1 MYTNLIVLKG
11 AFFLFTLFVIKLHD
25 KLHGFGLIGERCNVN
40 LLHVDILKL
49 LCFHV
54 YRQVLTV
61 WTVMN
66 KKRYILTSSELIEIW
81 AAGEAWWQIV
91 SHVSEK
97 YSCSYVLKTF
107 RVFFCLHLTM
117 EKFKME
123 QWVSAYLS
131 TPLHFPSSL
140 CPDFLYERHFTF
152 LFPDIAFKILSR
164 T

>member
-131 TPLHFPSSL
+131 TPFIFPPLSAQTFFMNGILLFCFQILHLKS
-140 CPDFLYERHFTF
+140 
-152 LFPDIAFKILSR
+152 
-164 T
+164 